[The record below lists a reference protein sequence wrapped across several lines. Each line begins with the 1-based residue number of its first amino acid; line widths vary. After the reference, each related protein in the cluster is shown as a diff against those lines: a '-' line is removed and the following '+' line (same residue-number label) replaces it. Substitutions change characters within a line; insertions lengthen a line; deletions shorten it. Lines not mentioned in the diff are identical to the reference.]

1 MEGVDHLAGERSK
14 AQFDVE
20 ELKIVW
26 AGSRHNF
33 ELSDRISR
41 LVASDPVF
49 QKDNRTRQGRKELFK
64 NTLRKAAHAW
74 KRIIELHL
82 SEEEA
87 ANLRTFVDE
96 PAFTDLHWW
105 WPGGLGKISTHAVI
119 YARLI
124 ADGRDYGVHGF
135 IVQLRSLDDHLPL
148 PGITIG
154 DIGTKFGNGGY
165 NTMDNGVL
173 RFDHGMFVPAIK
185 GQGTEEQQKK
195 WLPLAYKMQI
205 IGCYAQTEL
214 GHGSNVQ
221 GLETT
226 ATFDTE
232 TDEFIIHSP
241 TLTSSK
247 WWPGG
252 LGKISTH
259 AVIYARLIADGR
271 DYGVHGFI
279 VQLRSLDDHLPLP
292 GITIGDIGT
301 KFGNGGYNTMDN
313 GVLRFDHVR
322 IPREQMLMR
331 LSQVTRDGK
340 FVQSNVPRQL
350 VYGTMVYVRQTIV
363 ADASRFLSRA
373 VCIATRY
380 SAVRRQFGSQNG
392 GVETQVIDY
401 KTQQSRLFPLLASA
415 YAFRFV
421 GEWLKWLYA
430 DVTQRLGVKDFST
443 LPEAHACTAGLKSLT
458 TSVTAAFTGYE
469 GWEICAV
476 QCPTAACLWYHVC
489 IATRYSAVRRQFGS
503 QNGGVETQVIDYKTQ
518 QSRLFPLL
526 ASAYAFR
533 FVGEWLKWLY
543 ADVTQRLGVKD
554 FSTLPEAHACT
565 AGLKSLTTSVTA
577 DGIEECRKLCGGHG
591 YLCSSGLPE
600 LFAVFVPACT
610 YEGDNVVLLLQVARF
625 LMKTVSQLGSGKKP
639 VGTTAYMGRA
649 EQLMQ
654 WHCAVQRAEDW
665 LKPNV
670 IVDAFE
676 ARAARMSVACAQK
689 LAEFAN
695 PEEGFLELSADLV
708 EAAVAHCELI
718 VVSKFI
724 EKLQQ
729 DIPGKGV
736 KEQLEIL
743 CNVYALFLLHKH
755 QGDFL
760 STGCI
765 TPKQAALANDQL
777 RSLYSQVRP
786 NAIALVDAFNYT
798 DHYLGSILGRYDGN
812 VYPKLYEEAWK
823 DPLND
828 SVVPDGY
835 QEYVRPIL
843 KQQLR
848 NARL

>member
-1 MEGVDHLAGERSK
+1 MAGVDHLATERSK
-14 AQFDVE
+14 ARFDVE
-20 ELKIVW
+20 EMKVVW
-26 AGSRHNF
+26 AGSRHTL

-41 LVASDPVF
+41 LVASDPAF
-49 QKDNRTRQGRKELFK
+49 RKDNRAMLSRKDLFK
-64 NTLRKAAHAW
+64 NTLRKATYAW
-74 KRIIELHL
+74 KRIIELRL

-87 ANLRTFVDE
+87 SKLRFYVDE
-96 PAFTDLHWW
+96 PAFTDLHW
-105 WPGGLGKISTHAVI
+105 
-119 YARLI
+119 
-124 ADGRDYGVHGF
+124 
-135 IVQLRSLDDHLPL
+135 
-148 PGITIG
+148 
-154 DIGTKFGNGGY
+154 
-165 NTMDNGVL
+165 
-173 RFDHGMFVPAIK
+173 GMFVPAIK
-185 GQGTEEQQKK
+185 GQGTEEQQQK

-226 ATFDTE
+226 ATFDPQ

-241 TLTSSK
+241 TLTSS
-247 WWPGG
+247 
-252 LGKISTH
+252 
-259 AVIYARLIADGR
+259 
-271 DYGVHGFI
+271 FI

-292 GITIGDIGT
+292 GITVGDIGM
-301 KFGNGGYNTMDN
+301 KFGSGAYNTMDN

-322 IPREQMLMR
+322 IPRDQMLMR
-331 LSQVTRDGK
+331 VSQVTREGK

-363 ADASRFLSRA
+363 ADASCALSRA

-421 GEWLKWLYA
+421 GEWLKWLYT
-430 DVTQRLGVKDFST
+430 DVTQRLQANDFST

-458 TSVTAAFTGYE
+458 TTA
-469 GWEICAV
+469 
-476 QCPTAACLWYHVC
+476 
-489 IATRYSAVRRQFGS
+489 
-503 QNGGVETQVIDYKTQ
+503 
-518 QSRLFPLL
+518 
-526 ASAYAFR
+526 
-533 FVGEWLKWLY
+533 
-543 ADVTQRLGVKD
+543 
-554 FSTLPEAHACT
+554 
-565 AGLKSLTTSVTA
+565 TA

-600 LFAVFVPACT
+600 LFAVYVPACT
-610 YEGDNVVLLLQVARF
+610 YEGDNIVLLLQVARF
-625 LMKTVSQLGSGKKP
+625 LMKTVSQLGSGKQP
-639 VGTTAYMGRA
+639 VGTTAYMGRV
-649 EQLMQ
+649 EHLMQ
-654 WHCAVQRAEDW
+654 CRSTVQKADDW
-665 LKPNV
+665 LKPSV
-670 IVDAFE
+670 ILEAFE
-676 ARAARMSVACAQK
+676 ARSTRMSVARAQN
-689 LAEFAN
+689 LAKFAN

-708 EAAVAHCELI
+708 EAAVAHCQLI

-736 KEQLEIL
+736 KEQLENL
-743 CNVYALFLLHKH
+743 CNIYALFILHKH
-755 QGDFL
+755 VGDFL

-765 TPKQAALANDQL
+765 TPKQASLANDQL

-798 DHYLGSILGRYDGN
+798 DHYLGSVLGRYDGN

-835 QEYVRPIL
+835 GEYIRPLL
-843 KQQLR
+843 KQQLH